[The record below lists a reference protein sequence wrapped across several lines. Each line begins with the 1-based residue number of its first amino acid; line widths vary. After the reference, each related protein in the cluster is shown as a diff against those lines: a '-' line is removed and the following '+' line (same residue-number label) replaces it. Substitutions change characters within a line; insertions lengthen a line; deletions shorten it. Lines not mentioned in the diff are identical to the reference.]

1 MRHTFEAE
9 QWLPYPIEVVFA
21 FFANPE
27 NLPRLMPGWQKARI
41 EEATFAP
48 PPPRPTGVPVVRGVF
63 AGQGTRMTISFRPF
77 PFSPIR
83 VPWDAEIDQFVW
95 NDHFCDTQLR
105 GPFAFWHHCHRVS
118 SETRKGV
125 AGTLLRIQATSP
137 FLLHW
142 TTDEWQHSTDTRPE
156 TTGIGIQFVD
166 IPSPEQQKAPIRFTF
181 LWVENNRWEGKD
193 YVVEVKQRPSSYP

>member
-118 SETRKGV
+118 SETREGV
-125 AGTLLRIQATSP
+125 AGTLLRDQLEYEMHFGSLGELAHRLFARRQIETIFAFRQQRTAA
-137 FLLHW
+137 LLPLMRPPRSLF
-142 TTDEWQHSTDTRPE
+142 STE
-156 TTGIGIQFVD
+156 
-166 IPSPEQQKAPIRFTF
+166 
-181 LWVENNRWEGKD
+181 
-193 YVVEVKQRPSSYP
+193 Y